1 MVSPPVTTVPPSS
14 IAEDSASA
22 FVTTPVSTKPQSLA
36 MLTGNGAVKD
46 LTSPE
51 VKRKKRSLFVSKS
64 RAELTKRSKDR
75 VADLQEK
82 LEVPQKYV
90 NQNVQRKMNIIK
102 RKHALIQS
110 LKRQLCQGPQ
120 EEEDQEVERSPQE
133 ADAIPQEEKK
143 V

>member
-1 MVSPPVTTVPPSS
+1 
-14 IAEDSASA
+14 
-22 FVTTPVSTKPQSLA
+22 

-46 LTSPE
+46 LTSPK

-102 RKHALIQS
+102 RKPALIQS